1 VYQQGEGD
9 LNEELLKKI
18 AETTGGQY
26 NRARDEEALSQ
37 IFSNIN
43 KLEKTEF
50 EQENFR
56 QYEELAFIFIIAALV
71 LLLAG
76 IFLERYY
83 YIHIP

>member
-1 VYQQGEGD
+1 
-9 LNEELLKKI
+9 
-18 AETTGGQY
+18 
-26 NRARDEEALSQ
+26 
-37 IFSNIN
+37 
-43 KLEKTEF
+43 LEKTEF